1 MYYTFTA
8 PQGGYFLKFVS
19 TSLSRQ
25 YVRLVEA
32 TKQYDH
38 HPIFIEQNGTFALT
52 LVIILNFL

>member
-8 PQGGYFLKFVS
+8 PQRDYFLKSFS

-25 YVRLVEA
+25 HEWLVEA

-38 HPIFIEQNGTFALT
+38 HPIFIEQNVTFT
-52 LVIILNFL
+52 